1 MKQPSDTSR
10 PNPPSWP
17 RHFSRR
23 SWREYYFS
31 EHRPPWWP
39 ANEEW
44 PPREPRHWRR
54 FGRHNPFFRRL
65 GCIFVIFN
73 LLGLAFFLAI
83 VGLILNALGV
93 THFSVTQFQWIFPVS
108 GLLFAFV
115 IALSILAAMNFRR
128 MTARLDDLLSAS
140 GRVAEGDYSVRVEE
154 RGPAEV
160 RSMAHAFN
168 SMTERLQA
176 NDQQRRAMLADITHE
191 LRTPLTIIQGNVEG
205 ILDGMYPA
213 DEARLKSIVEET
225 QVLSRLVDDLRTLS
239 LAESGSLELKR
250 EPTDLAALIRETLS
264 AFQSQA
270 DLNGVKVE
278 TSLLENLPSV
288 EVDPERIRQLLS
300 NLLTNALR
308 YSPRGS
314 AIKVDLT
321 VSVTGPERCAMISVG
336 DSGPGIASADLP
348 HVFDRFYKSSDSRG
362 MGLGLSIA
370 KYIVEAH
377 GGEIRAESEA
387 GKGTKISFA
396 LPL

>member
-1 MKQPSDTSR
+1 MKHRPYFSSR
-10 PNPPSWP
+10 SE
-17 RHFSRR
+17 RDA
-23 SWREYYFS
+23 WRENYMR

-44 PPREPRHWRR
+44 PPRDPRHWRR

-65 GCIFVIFN
+65 GCIFVVFN
-73 LLGLAFFLAI
+73 LLGLAFFLVI

-93 THFSVTQFQWIFPVS
+93 TRFSVDQFQWIFPVG

-115 IALSILAAMNFRR
+115 IAMSILAAMNFRR
-128 MTARLDDLLSAS
+128 MTTRLDDLLSAS

-154 RGPAEV
+154 KGPPEV
-160 RSMAHAFN
+160 RSMARAFN
-168 SMTERLQA
+168 SMTERLQV

-239 LAESGSLELKR
+239 LVESGALQLKR
-250 EPTDLAALIRETLS
+250 ESTDLPALIRETAA
-264 AFQSQA
+264 AFESQA
-270 DLNGVKVE
+270 GEAGVRIE
-278 TSLLENLPSV
+278 ASLAERQLSLEI
-288 EVDPERIRQLLS
+288 DPERIRQVLA
-300 NLLTNALR
+300 NLITNALR
-308 YSPRGS
+308 YTPRGEPIKISLTES
-314 AIKVDLT
+314 AEGPGRGVV
-321 VSVTGPERCAMISVG
+321 VSVQDR
-336 DSGPGIASADLP
+336 GPGIAPEDLP
-348 HVFDRFYKSSDSRG
+348 HVFDRFYKSIDSRG

-377 GGEIRAESEA
+377 GGRIHAESAA
-387 GKGTKISFA
+387 GRGTEISFV
-396 LPL
+396 LPV